1 MTDVLLL
8 HAGIADSR
16 MWAPQLNAL
25 QERGHRTIAPDLR
38 GFGQTPLERERF
50 SYATDAAGLLER
62 PAVVVGCSLGGRVAI
77 ELTVT
82 RPELVESLILI
93 APGLPGWEW
102 SAETRAGWAAEEAA
116 FEAGDV
122 GSAAE
127 ASLQMWV
134 DGPRR
139 SPEDVDSGLR
149 ETVREMVLR
158 SYVLQ
163 KDAWENG
170 AEEEELDPPVLARL
184 AEISCPT
191 LIVVGTE
198 DVADM
203 LSIAEHVAST
213 IPGARLEIVEG
224 AGHLPS
230 LERPDVVNALLLD
243 FLG

>member
-16 MWAPQLNAL
+16 MWAPQLKAL
-25 QERGHRTIAPDLR
+25 QERGCRTIAPDLR
-38 GFGQTPLERERF
+38 GFGETALERERF
-50 SYATDAAGLLER
+50 SYVADAAALLDR
-62 PAVVVGCSLGGRVAI
+62 PAVVVGCSLGGRVAL
-77 ELTVT
+77 ELAVA
-82 RPELVESLILI
+82 RPELVERLLVI

-102 SAETRAGWAAEEAA
+102 SDETRAGWAAEESA
-116 FEAGDV
+116 FERGDV
-122 GSAAE
+122 EAAAE
-127 ASLQMWV
+127 ASVHMWV

-139 SPEDVDSGLR
+139 SPEDVDRGVR
-149 ETVREMVLR
+149 EKAREMVLR

-170 AEEEELDPPVLARL
+170 AEEEGLDPPVTARL

-191 LIVVGTE
+191 LVVVGDE

-203 LSIAEHVAST
+203 LSIAERVADSV
-213 IPGARLEIVEG
+213 PGARLEIVGG

-230 LERPDVVNALLLD
+230 LEQPDVVNALLLD